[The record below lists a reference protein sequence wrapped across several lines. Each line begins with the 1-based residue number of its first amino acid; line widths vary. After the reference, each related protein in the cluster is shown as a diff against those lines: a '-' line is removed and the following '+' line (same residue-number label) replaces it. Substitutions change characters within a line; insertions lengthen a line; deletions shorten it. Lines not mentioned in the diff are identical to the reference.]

1 VPVRAVRGATT
12 IERDERDH
20 ISVRVR
26 ALVEAMFAR
35 NQLTADDAISL
46 IVTATDD
53 IHSFHPA
60 TAARACGL
68 AEVPILGARELAVD
82 GTLPRCIRLLLH
94 VETERRRAD
103 IVHVFLED
111 AVQLRPDLV
120 R

>member
-12 IERDERDH
+12 VERDERDH

-26 ALVEAMFAR
+26 ALVEEVFAR
-35 NQLTADDAISL
+35 NHLTPDDAISL
-46 IVTATDD
+46 VVTATDD
-53 IHSFHPA
+53 IRSFHPA
-60 TAARACGL
+60 TAARASGL
-68 AEVPILGARELAVD
+68 ADVPILGARELAID
-82 GTLPRCIRLLLH
+82 GTLPLCIRLLLH
-94 VETERRRAD
+94 VETDRPRAD